1 MSGEAGDIEQT
12 AVRLLA
18 ARECSRAELRRKLLA
33 RGGEAAVVEGVL
45 DALAQRRLQSDARYA
60 EQYVAQRAAR
70 GYGPARIRAE
80 LRERGIEDDVI
91 ADWLDERDPV
101 WKDRLAAVARKRFG
115 AAGPADFRDRAR
127 RARFLEYRGFGAE
140 LIRRVLFAGGD
151 EP

>member
-1 MSGEAGDIEQT
+1 MNSTGAELEQV

-18 ARECSRAELRRKLLA
+18 TREHSRAELRRKLLA

-70 GYGPARIRAE
+70 GYGPTRIRVE
-80 LRERGIEDDVI
+80 LHERGIEDDVI

-140 LIRRVLFAGGD
+140 LIRRVLFAAGD
-151 EP
+151 E

>member
-18 ARECSRAELRRKLLA
+18 TREHSRAELRRKLLA

-70 GYGPARIRAE
+70 GYGPARICAE
-80 LRERGIEDDVI
+80 LRERGIDDDVI

-101 WKDRLAAVARKRFG
+101 WKDRLAEVARKRFG

-140 LIRRVLFAGGD
+140 LIRRVLFSGGD
-151 EP
+151 E

>member
-1 MSGEAGDIEQT
+1 VNDKAAELEQA

-18 ARECSRAELRRKLLA
+18 TREHSRAELRRKLMA
-33 RGGEAAVVEGVL
+33 RGGEASAVEGVL
-45 DALAQRRLQSDARYA
+45 DALAERRLQSDARYA

-80 LRERGIEDDVI
+80 LRERGIDDAVI

-101 WKDRLAAVARKRFG
+101 WKERVAEVARKRFG
-115 AAGPADFRDRAR
+115 AACPADFGDRAR
-127 RARFLEYRGFGAE
+127 RARFLEYRGFGAK

-151 EP
+151 DE

>member
-1 MSGEAGDIEQT
+1 VNDKAAELEQA

-18 ARECSRAELRRKLLA
+18 TREHSRAELRRKLTA
-33 RGGEAAVVEGVL
+33 RGGEASAVEGVL
-45 DALAQRRLQSDARYA
+45 DALAERRLQSDARYA

-80 LRERGIEDDVI
+80 LRERGIDDAVI

-101 WKDRLAAVARKRFG
+101 WKERIAEVARKRFG
-115 AAGPADFRDRAR
+115 AAGPADFGDRAR

-151 EP
+151 E

>member
-1 MSGEAGDIEQT
+1 MNSTGAELEQV

-18 ARECSRAELRRKLLA
+18 TREHSRAELRRKLLA
-33 RGGEAAVVEGVL
+33 RGGDAAVAEGVL
-45 DALAQRRLQSDARYA
+45 DDLARRGLLSDARYT

-80 LRERGIEDDVI
+80 LRERGIGDDVV

-101 WKDRLAAVARKRFG
+101 WKERLAEVARKRFG
-115 AAGPADFRDRAR
+115 ATGPADFRDRAR

-151 EP
+151 E